1 MANSSGHYNVLL
13 MLLMVTRV
21 VSFKQ
26 LWLYV
31 STENFV
37 LIVYFNVL
45 VPLVVAE
52 VVKSSVTIDN
62 IQLNGQSTTLTLPR

>member
-37 LIVYFNVL
+37 LIVYSNVL